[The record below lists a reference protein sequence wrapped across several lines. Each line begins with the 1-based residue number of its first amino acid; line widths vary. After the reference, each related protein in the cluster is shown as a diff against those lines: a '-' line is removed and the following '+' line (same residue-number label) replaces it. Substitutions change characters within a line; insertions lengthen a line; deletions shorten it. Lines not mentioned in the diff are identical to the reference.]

1 MSTGAANGDWPANT
15 VSLHDHMER
24 RFRDLERL
32 IDTRFEA
39 QEKITG
45 AALASAEKA
54 VAKAESLAATRSSQQ
69 NEWRATVNDLIATMM
84 PRAEYAL
91 AHKSL
96 ADKLADV
103 ASCLDRGEG
112 RSTGSNTVIA
122 WVIAGLGVAVAFVT
136 LLLS

>member
-1 MSTGAANGDWPANT
+1 VNLNPDPST
-15 VSLHDHMER
+15 VSLHEHMEP
-24 RFRDLERL
+24 RFTDLERL

-39 QEKITG
+39 QEKATG

-54 VAKAESLAATRSSQQ
+54 VAKAESLATTRSAQQ
-69 NEWRATVNDLIATMM
+69 NEWRGTVNDLITTMM
-84 PRAEYAL
+84 PRAEYAI

-96 ADKLADV
+96 VDKVNDV

>member
-1 MSTGAANGDWPANT
+1 VSLNPDPST
-15 VSLHDHMER
+15 VSLHEHMER
-24 RFRDLERL
+24 RFTDLERL

-39 QEKITG
+39 AETATN
-45 AALASAEKA
+45 AALEAAEVA
-54 VAKAESLAATRSSQQ
+54 VTKAEALATTRSTQQ
-69 NEWRATVNDLIATMM
+69 NEWRDTVNDLITTMM

-96 ADKLADV
+96 VDKVNDV

-122 WVIAGLGVAVAFVT
+122 WVIAGLSAGVAVVT
-136 LLLS
+136 LLLN